1 MDSLSLKIK
10 PAAKIAG
17 FIIGL
22 MILLKI
28 MSFLFGGGFWF
39 AKGYIYDRNARNA
52 ALSLETKGQID
63 VLNIGDSLSTTALT
77 PLELFR
83 DYGYTAYNCGQDRQT
98 PIESYFSIRT
108 ARRTQPIKVVLFEIH
123 NLFEKK
129 YDEGFPKTYV
139 TEYAQY
145 EFPILRYHYAWLQYW
160 KKRSIRKYFKGFLIN
175 DGHDAYSGEEY
186 YDWDNEER
194 AKIYKYHKKMLF
206 EIADYCKRHDIKL
219 VLYSAPSPEC
229 YDITIHNL
237 MTDLSQEL
245 GVDYID
251 ANYDRDKIQMNWR
264 KDTND
269 AGDHLNLSGSRRMTV
284 YIGDYLRDNCE
295 LADHRPDPA
304 YQPWFDLQSVY
315 EETIV
320 EMKGTYYSILE
331 DELGFND

>member
-10 PAAKIAG
+10 PTAKIAG

-129 YDEGFPKTYV
+129 YDEGFPKAYV

-175 DGHDAYSGEEY
+175 DGHEFSPHS
-186 YDWDNEER
+186 
-194 AKIYKYHKKMLF
+194 I
-206 EIADYCKRHDIKL
+206 
-219 VLYSAPSPEC
+219 PSRP
-229 YDITIHNL
+229 ITPYPFW
-237 MTDLSQEL
+237 
-245 GVDYID
+245 G
-251 ANYDRDKIQMNWR
+251 
-264 KDTND
+264 
-269 AGDHLNLSGSRRMTV
+269 
-284 YIGDYLRDNCE
+284 
-295 LADHRPDPA
+295 
-304 YQPWFDLQSVY
+304 
-315 EETIV
+315 
-320 EMKGTYYSILE
+320 
-331 DELGFND
+331 